1 MQLLI
6 LTGSVL
12 VSNLLERRRDAAVTL
27 AMLPDDGTDSKVRR
41 RNSYSDALAQTI
53 QQNGV
58 WKAIILN
65 VYQIKRSNYANWNE
79 MNILYW
85 Y

>member
-41 RNSYSDALAQTI
+41 RITYSDALAQTI
-53 QQNGV
+53 
-58 WKAIILN
+58 
-65 VYQIKRSNYANWNE
+65 
-79 MNILYW
+79 
-85 Y
+85 